1 MKTWLAVALRVQ
13 IAYPLKHGQWA
24 VLLVPAL
31 AEHIFADVLFPRYG
45 SSHTRPRVLPT
56 LMDINKFHVC
66 ATALIHT
73 HGKSS

>member
-31 AEHIFADVLFPRYG
+31 AEHIFADVLFP
-45 SSHTRPRVLPT
+45 
-56 LMDINKFHVC
+56 
-66 ATALIHT
+66 
-73 HGKSS
+73 